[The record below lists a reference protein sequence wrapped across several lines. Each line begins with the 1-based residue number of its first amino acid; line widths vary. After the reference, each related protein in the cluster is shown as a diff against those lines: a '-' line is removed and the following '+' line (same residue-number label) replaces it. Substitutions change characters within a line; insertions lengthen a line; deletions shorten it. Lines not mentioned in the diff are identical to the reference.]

1 MPASSATGASAQAP
15 GPATPEGLA
24 AFASELDAIRDRA
37 RAQVGEVD
45 ARYIVRLLW
54 VIRGMES
61 AGRIGLLAAA
71 LAMAATGA
79 FAMAPWG
86 WVALASLVSLG
97 LSKCVQNMEFGHN
110 VMHGQYEW
118 MNDPRFEG
126 KSHEWDSACSK
137 EDWRDF
143 HNHMHHHYTNVMDV
157 DRDFGY
163 GMLRL
168 SAEMKWEPRHL
179 MQAPY
184 AVIVALLFEWAIAI
198 HNLEFERLRTDR
210 EATKARI
217 QRLWPRA
224 RAKMGAQLR
233 KDGLWWPLL
242 AALLGAAAGWLGDG
256 GHGSHGNGSANAMV
270 GWAMAAHGAWL
281 AGATV
286 FVGNALAGV
295 IRNLWTFIVIF
306 CGHFTDGVHLFPA
319 ADVAGEARGHWYLRQ
334 VLGSSNLRGG
344 RFFHLMTGNLS
355 HQIEHH
361 LFPDLP
367 ARRYAEVAPAVREV
381 CRRHGVP
388 YNTGSLTG
396 QFLTVARRIVRH
408 SFPGGEQLL
417 SPLPALPNHAAS
429 MARHP
434 SQS

>member
-1 MPASSATGASAQAP
+1 M
-15 GPATPEGLA
+15 
-24 AFASELDAIRDRA
+24 
-37 RAQVGEVD
+37 
-45 ARYIVRLLW
+45 
-54 VIRGMES
+54 
-61 AGRIGLLAAA
+61 
-71 LAMAATGA
+71 
-79 FAMAPWG
+79 
-86 WVALASLVSLG
+86 
-97 LSKCVQNMEFGHN
+97 
-110 VMHGQYEW
+110 
-118 MNDPRFEG
+118 
-126 KSHEWDSACSK
+126 
-137 EDWRDF
+137 
-143 HNHMHHHYTNVMDV
+143 
-157 DRDFGY
+157 
-163 GMLRL
+163 
-168 SAEMKWEPRHL
+168 WEPRHL

-242 AALLGAAAGWLGDG
+242 AALLGAAAGWLGGVDG
-256 GHGSHGNGSANAMV
+256 SGSAEAM
-270 GWAMAAHGAWL
+270 GAWAMAANGAWL
-281 AGATV
+281 AGTTV

-295 IRNLWTFIVIF
+295 MRNLWTFVVIF

-388 YNTGSLTG
+388 YNTGSLMG

-408 SFPGGEQLL
+408 SFPGGERLL
-417 SPLPALPNHAAS
+417 SALPVRPVQV
-429 MARHP
+429 ARHP
-434 SQS
+434 SRT

>member
-1 MPASSATGASAQAP
+1 MPPSSTTGAAMQAP

-54 VIRGMES
+54 TIRAMEA
-61 AGRIGLLAAA
+61 AGRIGLLVAGLGLA
-71 LAMAATGA
+71 LAGA

-86 WVALASLVSLG
+86 WGALASLVSLG
-97 LSKCVQNMEFGHN
+97 LSKCLQNMEFGHN

-126 KSHEWDSACSK
+126 KAHEWDSACSK

-143 HNHMHHHYTNVMDV
+143 HNHMHHHYTNVDGI

-210 EATKARI
+210 EATQARI

-233 KDGLWWPLL
+233 KDALWWPLL
-242 AALLGAAAGWLGDG
+242 AAVLGLALGG
-256 GHGSHGNGSANAMV
+256 LP
-270 GWAMAAHGAWL
+270 GAWL
-281 AGATV
+281 AGGTV
-286 FVGNALAGV
+286 LIGNAVAGAM
-295 IRNLWTFIVIF
+295 RNLWTFVVIF

-319 ADVAGEARGHWYLRQ
+319 DAVPGEARGHWYLRQ
-334 VLGSSNLRGG
+334 VLGSSNLSGG

-396 QFLTVARRIVRH
+396 QFLTVVRRIVRH
-408 SFPGGEQLL
+408 SFPGGQHLL
-417 SPLPALPNHAAS
+417 STLPAQEARLPS
-429 MARHP
+429 R
-434 SQS
+434 S

>member
-1 MPASSATGASAQAP
+1 MPSPFEKGAAMQAP

-24 AFASELDAIRDRA
+24 AFAAELDAIRDRA

-54 VIRGMES
+54 TIRAMEA
-61 AGRIGLLAAA
+61 AGRIGLLVAGLG
-71 LAMAATGA
+71 LAVAGA

-86 WVALASLVSLG
+86 WVALGSMVSLG
-97 LSKCVQNMEFGHN
+97 LSKCLQNMEFGHN

-126 KSHEWDSACSK
+126 KAHEWDSACSK

-143 HNHMHHHYTNVMDV
+143 HNHMHHHYTNVDGI

-210 EATKARI
+210 EATKARM

-233 KDGLWWPLL
+233 KDALWWPLL
-242 AALLGAAAGWLGDG
+242 AAVLGVALGG
-256 GHGSHGNGSANAMV
+256 PP
-270 GWAMAAHGAWL
+270 GAWL

-286 FVGNALAGV
+286 FVGNAVAGAM
-295 IRNLWTFIVIF
+295 RNLWTFVVIF

-319 ADVAGEARGHWYLRQ
+319 EAVASEARGHWYLRQ

-367 ARRYAEVAPAVREV
+367 ARRYADVAPAVREA

-396 QFLTVARRIVRH
+396 QFLTVVRRIVRH
-408 SFPGGEQLL
+408 SFPGGQHLL
-417 SPLPALPNHAAS
+417 STLPAQETRLPS
-429 MARHP
+429 R
-434 SQS
+434 S

>member
-1 MPASSATGASAQAP
+1 MNLAP
-15 GPATPEGLA
+15 GPATPEALA
-24 AFASELDAIRDRA
+24 AFAAELDAIRDRA
-37 RAQVGEVD
+37 RAQVGEAD

-54 VIRGMES
+54 AIRSLE
-61 AGRIGLLAAA
+61 ALGRVGLLAAG
-71 LAMAATGA
+71 LGMAGSGA
-79 FAMAPWG
+79 FSMTPWG
-86 WVALASLVSLG
+86 WLALAALTSLG
-97 LSKCVQNMEFGHN
+97 LSKCLQNMEFGHN

-143 HNHMHHHYTNVMDV
+143 HNHMHHHYTNVEGV

-179 MQAPY
+179 IQAPY

-210 EATKARI
+210 AATKARI
-217 QRLWPRA
+217 DRLWPRA

-233 KDGLWWPLL
+233 KDALWWPLL
-242 AALLGAAAGWLGDG
+242 AATLGLAWGGLQGAA
-256 GHGSHGNGSANAMV
+256 
-270 GWAMAAHGAWL
+270 L
-281 AGATV
+281 AGLTV
-286 FVGNALAGV
+286 WIGNALAGV
-295 IRNLWTFIVIF
+295 IRNVWTFVVIF

-319 ADVAGEARGHWYLRQ
+319 DAVRTEARGHWYLRQ
-334 VLGSSNLRGG
+334 ILGSSNLTGG
-344 RFFHLMTGNLS
+344 RLFHLMTGNLS

-388 YNTGSLTG
+388 YNSGSLG
-396 QFLTVARRIVRH
+396 RQFLTVVRRIVRH
-408 SFPGGEQLL
+408 SFPGGQHLL
-417 SPLPALPNHAAS
+417 SPLPAQGT
-429 MARHP
+429 RHP
-434 SQS
+434 SRI

>member
-1 MPASSATGASAQAP
+1 MPPSSAAGAATQAP

-37 RAQVGEVD
+37 RAQVGQTD

-54 VIRGMES
+54 TIRGLEA
-61 AGRIGLLAAA
+61 AGRIGLLVAGLG
-71 LAMAATGA
+71 LAMAGA
-79 FAMAPWG
+79 FEVSPWG

-97 LSKCVQNMEFGHN
+97 LSKCLQNMEFGHN

-126 KSHEWDSACSK
+126 KAHEWDSACSK

-143 HNHMHHHYTNVMDV
+143 HNHMHHHYTNVDGV

-168 SAEMKWEPRHL
+168 SADMKWEPRHL

-210 EATKARI
+210 DATKARM

-224 RAKMGAQLR
+224 RAKMGTQLR

-242 AALLGAAAGWLGDG
+242 AAVLGAALGG
-256 GHGSHGNGSANAMV
+256 LS
-270 GWAMAAHGAWL
+270 GAWL
-281 AGATV
+281 SGVTV
-286 FVGNALAGV
+286 LVGNALAGV
-295 IRNLWTFIVIF
+295 IRNLWTFVVIF

-319 ADVAGEARGHWYLRQ
+319 DAVPGEARGHWYLRQ
-334 VLGSSNLRGG
+334 VLGSSNLTGG

-367 ARRYAEVAPAVREV
+367 ARRYAEVAPAVREA

-396 QFLTVARRIVRH
+396 QFLTVVRRIVRH
-408 SFPGGEQLL
+408 SFPGGQRLL
-417 SPLPALPNHAAS
+417 STLPAQEARLPSRA
-429 MARHP
+429 
-434 SQS
+434 